1 MLLSQAAGLI
11 FPARRLNTGG
21 ELMRYVI
28 SSFTAC
34 ALAGTLSVFAQEPQ
48 PPQPPPEQQEPQAP
62 PSSTLTGCVQEA
74 KTTDGG
80 KAFIL
85 NKAQG
90 GNATMYLLVA
100 EPPTEVASHVNHKVE
115 VMGKVHEPK
124 PPAEGTE
131 PNPKALRPPMV
142 QVESVKMVAENCE

>member
-1 MLLSQAAGLI
+1 
-11 FPARRLNTGG
+11 
-21 ELMRYVI
+21 MRFVI
-28 SSFTAC
+28 SSLTAF
-34 ALAGTLSVFAQEPQ
+34 ALASTLSVFAQEQPSPQ
-48 PPQPPPEQQEPQAP
+48 QQQQQKEQEKQAP
-62 PSSTLTGCVQEA
+62 ASSTLTGCVQEA

-90 GNATMYLLVA
+90 GNATLYLLVV
-100 EPPTEVASHVNHKVE
+100 EPPTEVASHLNHKVE
-115 VMGKVHEPK
+115 VTGRVHEPK
-124 PPAEGTE
+124 PPEEGAE

>member
-1 MLLSQAAGLI
+1 
-11 FPARRLNTGG
+11 
-21 ELMRYVI
+21 MRYVI
-28 SSFTAC
+28 SSLTAF
-34 ALAGTLSVFAQEPQ
+34 ALATTLSVFAQE
-48 PPQPPPEQQEPQAP
+48 QAP
-62 PSSTLTGCVQEA
+62 PQQQKEQEKQAPASSTLTGCVQEA

-90 GNATMYLLVA
+90 GNATLYLLVV

-115 VMGKVHEPK
+115 VTGQVHEPK
-124 PPAEGTE
+124 PPEEGTE
-131 PNPKALRPPMV
+131 PNPKALRPPVV

>member
-1 MLLSQAAGLI
+1 
-11 FPARRLNTGG
+11 
-21 ELMRYVI
+21 MRYVI
-28 SSFTAC
+28 SSLTAV
-34 ALAGTLSVFAQEPQ
+34 ALASTLSVFAQE
-48 PPQPPPEQQEPQAP
+48 QPPPQQQQQQKEQEKQAP

-90 GNATMYLLVA
+90 GNATLYLLVV
-100 EPPTEVASHVNHKVE
+100 EPSTDVASHVNHKVE
-115 VMGKVHEPK
+115 VKGQVHEPK
-124 PPAEGTE
+124 PPEEGTE

>member
-1 MLLSQAAGLI
+1 
-11 FPARRLNTGG
+11 
-21 ELMRYVI
+21 MRYVI
-28 SSFTAC
+28 SSLTAF
-34 ALAGTLSVFAQEPQ
+34 ALASTLSVFAQE
-48 PPQPPPEQQEPQAP
+48 QPPPQQQQQKEQEKQAP

-90 GNATMYLLVA
+90 GNATLYLLVM
-100 EPPTEVASHVNHKVE
+100 EPPTEVASHLNHKVE
-115 VMGKVHEPK
+115 VTGQVHEPK
-124 PPAEGTE
+124 PPEGGTE
-131 PNPKALRPPMV
+131 SNPKALRPPIV